1 MLCIKF
7 FFLWFDV
14 VSVNFK
20 DNIDYGKKKLFYEG
34 FEVMYFCNIE
44 FLLFCDMLY
53 YLVKNFGKKL
63 NDILVM
69 CNIVFVWL

>member
-1 MLCIKF
+1 MLLVLILKII
-7 FFLWFDV
+7 L
-14 VSVNFK
+14 
-20 DNIDYGKKKLFYEG
+20 IMEKKLFYEG